1 MLSVELCG
9 QLADLQGR
17 MIGLSL
23 PEGGMTVGAMMA
35 EIAATY
41 PSLQV
46 ALASDRIRACVNDSI
61 VAATDAVAVGD
72 RVALFPPV
80 SGG

>member
-17 MIGLSL
+17 MVDL
-23 PEGGMTVGAMMA
+23 PLPDGGMTVGAMMA
-35 EIAATY
+35 EIAASN
-41 PSLQV
+41 PSLQS
-46 ALASDRIRACVNDSI
+46 ALVSGRVRACVNDSI
-61 VAATDAVAVGD
+61 VAATDAVTVGD